1 MTLNRRRAMLLLS
14 CVALSAGTARAEATG
29 SLVPVRGARLYVEI
43 LGPATAPAVLY
54 LHGGPGTGSYDFV
67 AMQAARLSGHL
78 RLVMLDQRGVLRS
91 DALKAEEPFGLNDL
105 IEDAEALRATLGIER
120 WGVLGH
126 SFGGYLGL
134 LYANAYRRSVTK
146 IAFENPTFDF
156 RSTATYT
163 LEGAAEEF
171 RLAGDTKS
179 ADEALEAAHKPD
191 ADDRAMWRRFTEL
204 TNRLGAR
211 RMNLYMHGP
220 NKAFFDE
227 IVAQSGLSKETWAKG
242 GQHQLRL
249 YAERLVFRPLFD
261 ALTQLDQPALLI
273 KGAYDRVTPPSQ
285 VAAFGETTRRSL
297 ALFENS
303 SHFARYEEP
312 ERYAQTVLK
321 FFL

>member
-1 MTLNRRRAMLLLS
+1 MLIDRRRAMILLS
-14 CVALSAGTARAEATG
+14 CAAVSVDAASARPAG
-29 SLVPVRGARLYVEI
+29 SLIPVRGTRLYVEV
-43 LGPATAPAVLY
+43 LGPANAPAVLY

-67 AMQAARLSGHL
+67 VMQAARLSGL

-91 DALKAEEPFGLNDL
+91 DALKADEPFGLNDL
-105 IEDAEALRATLGIER
+105 IEDAEALRAALGIER
-120 WGVLGH
+120 WSVLGH

-171 RLAGDTKS
+171 RQAGDAKS
-179 ADEALEAAHKPD
+179 AEEALDAAHKPD
-191 ADDRAMWRRFTEL
+191 ADDRAMWRRFTAL
-204 TNRLGAR
+204 TNRLGPR

-220 NKAFFDE
+220 NKNFFDE
-227 IVAQSGLSKETWAKG
+227 IVAQSGLPKEAWDKG

-249 YAERLVFRPLFD
+249 YEERLVFRPLFD
-261 ALTQLDQPALLI
+261 ALNQLEQPALLI
-273 KGAYDRVTPPSQ
+273 KGAYDRVTPPNQ
-285 VAAFGETTRRSL
+285 VAAFGTTGKRTL
-297 ALFENS
+297 ALFADS

-312 ERYAQTVLK
+312 ELYARTVLK
-321 FFL
+321 FLL